1 MGFGLQTAR
10 TGLRYRNPVIE
21 RTAISRV
28 SKNFR
33 GDPQPGKVAMPRGPR
48 ESKLRRSTADGPA
61 NSISVK
67 SAAQCGENSVTWLL
81 FDQSV
86 KVRLGIS
93 SDLDQFR

>member
-1 MGFGLQTAR
+1 MAL
-10 TGLRYRNPVIE
+10 
-21 RTAISRV
+21 
-28 SKNFR
+28 
-33 GDPQPGKVAMPRGPR
+33 

-67 SAAQCGENSVTWLL
+67 SAAQGGENSVTWLL